1 MEKSIQVVD
10 DVHWVGVRHPDLKVF
25 DDLFPTR
32 NGTTYNSYLIQGTE
46 KTALIDT
53 VKEPFAD
60 EFFSKVGEHI
70 DPAKIDIVVVNHTE
84 PDHSGAVA
92 QVIEKNPDVQIYC
105 SKAAENFLKQ
115 LLNRPFNSVIVN
127 DGDELDLGGKTLRFI
142 IAPYLHWPDTIFTYL
157 VEEQLLFPCDAFG
170 AHYCPDKLFDDEI
183 NEFYSDFHF
192 YFDCIVRPFKDKVRD
207 ALKKCEGLPIKMV
220 CPSHGP
226 IRRSSGQFAIES
238 YARWCAAPSE
248 TGKPKALMAVLSS
261 HGNTRDM
268 GKVIE
273 TELIAQGL
281 DVTTFGLSDMRDD
294 DYRDALESADVFLLG
309 TPTIQRDAPPHVW
322 HALSLISSVTPK
334 AKLGAVFGS
343 FGWSGEAVKMVEQ
356 RLTGLKYKLVA
367 DGLSFRFTPT
377 KEDME
382 NCRKFAEQVANSVLC
397 EE

>member
-1 MEKSIQVVD
+1 MENSIQVVHG
-10 DVHWVGVRHPDLKVF
+10 VHWVGVRHPDLKVF

-32 NGTTYNSYLIQGTE
+32 NGTTYNSYLIQGTN

-53 VKEPFAD
+53 VKEPFAG

-70 DPAKIDIVVVNHTE
+70 DPAKVDIVVVNHTE

-92 QVIEKNPDVQIYC
+92 QLIEKNPAVQVYC
-105 SKAAENFLKQ
+105 SKAGENFLKQ
-115 LLNRPFNSVIVN
+115 LLNRSFNAVIVN
-127 DGDELDLGGKTLRFI
+127 DGDEVDLGGKTLRFI
-142 IAPYLHWPDTIFTYL
+142 MAPYLHWPDTIFTYL
-157 VEEQLLFPCDAFG
+157 VEEELLFPCDAFG

-238 YARWCAAPSE
+238 YARWCAAPSNS
-248 TGKPKALMAVLSS
+248 GKPKALLAVLSS

-268 GKVIE
+268 AKVIE
-273 TELIAQGL
+273 TELFAQGV
-281 DVTTFGLSDMRDD
+281 DVTTFALSDMRDD
-294 DYRDALESADVFLLG
+294 DYRDALEHADVLLIG

-334 AKLGAVFGS
+334 SKLGAVFGS

-367 DGLSFRFTPT
+367 EGLTFRFTPT
-377 KEDME
+377 KENME
-382 NCRKFAEQVANSVLC
+382 ACRAFAEQVAGVVLT

>member
-1 MEKSIQVVD
+1 MNTSIQIVD
-10 DVHWVGVRHPDLKVF
+10 GVHWVGVRHPDLKVF

-32 NGTTYNSYLIQGTE
+32 NGTTYNSYLIQGSE

-53 VKEPFAD
+53 VKAPFAD
-60 EFFSKVGEHI
+60 EFFAKVGEHI
-70 DPAKIDIVVVNHTE
+70 DPAKVDIVVVNHTE

-92 QVIEKNPDVQIYC
+92 HILEKNPDVQIYC

-115 LLNRPFNSVIVN
+115 LLNRSFNAVIVN
-127 DGDELDLGGKTLRFI
+127 DGDEIDLGGKRLRFI

-157 VEEQLLFPCDAFG
+157 VEEELLFSCDAFG
-170 AHYCPDKLFDDEI
+170 AHYCPDMLFDDEI
-183 NEFYSDFHF
+183 NEFYADFHF

-207 ALKKCEGLPIKMV
+207 ALAKCEGLPIKMV

-238 YARWCAAPSE
+238 YARWCAAPSD
-248 TGKPKALMAVLSS
+248 TGRPKVLMAVLSS

-268 GKVIE
+268 AKVIE
-273 TELIAQGL
+273 TELFAQGL
-281 DVTTFGLSDMRDD
+281 DVTTFALSDMRDD
-294 DYRDALESADVFLLG
+294 DYRDALEHADVLLIG

-356 RLTGLKYKLVA
+356 RLIGLKYKLAA
-367 DGLSFRFTPT
+367 DGISFRFTPT
-377 KEDME
+377 AENME
-382 NCRKFAEQVANSVLC
+382 SCRSFAEKVASTVLC

>member
-1 MEKSIQVVD
+1 MKNSIQVVD
-10 DVHWVGVRHPDLKVF
+10 GVQWVGVQHPDLKVF

-32 NGTTYNSYLIQGTE
+32 NGTTYNSYLVQGSE

-53 VKEPFAD
+53 VKAPFAD
-60 EFFSKVGEHI
+60 EFFMKVREHI
-70 DPAKIDIVVVNHTE
+70 EPEKVDIIVVNHTE
-84 PDHSGAVA
+84 PDHSGAV
-92 QVIEKNPDVQIYC
+92 VKMIEKNPDVQIYC
-105 SKAAENFLKQ
+105 SKSAENFLKQ
-115 LLNRPFNSVIVN
+115 LLNRDFNVVIVK
-127 DGDELDLGGKTLRFI
+127 DGDEVDLGGKTLRFVV
-142 IAPYLHWPDTIFTYL
+142 APYLHWPDTIFTYL
-157 VEEQLLFPCDAFG
+157 VEDELLFPCDAFG
-170 AHYCPDKLFDDEI
+170 AHYCSDKLFDDEI
-183 NEFYSDFHF
+183 NEFYTDFHF

-248 TGKPKALMAVLSS
+248 SGRPKALMAVLSS
-261 HGNTRDM
+261 HGNTRNMADEI
-268 GKVIE
+268 KA
-273 TELIAQGL
+273 ELEIQGL
-281 DVTTFGLSDMRDD
+281 DVDFFALSEMRDD
-294 DYRDALESADVFLLG
+294 DYRDALERADVLLIG

-334 AKLGAVFGS
+334 AKLAAVFGS

-367 DGLSFRFTPT
+367 DGISFRFTPT
-377 KEDME
+377 EE
-382 NCRKFAEQVANSVLC
+382 NMAVCRSFAEQVASAVLT